1 VKNPFS
7 ANGLTDD
14 ETRALRLAAFFFSF
28 FLFSNLLGVGF
39 GFRDSLSLTRVTRTL
54 TETPRETDTTK
65 QLGG

>member
-14 ETRALRLAAFFFSF
+14 ARASSRCVFFSF
-28 FLFSNLLGVGF
+28 FLFSILLGVGF

>member
-1 VKNPFS
+1 MKNPFS

-14 ETRALRLAAFFFSF
+14 ETRALRLAAFFVF
-28 FLFSNLLGVGF
+28 FFFVFDPPRGF

-54 TETPRETDTTK
+54 TETPREINTTK